1 MDKWQAGE
9 SGVKTARNVCNS
21 DNCHIID
28 ISKMDARAECIN
40 VMQFDALNQRA
51 VYEQPV
57 QVTYGYL
64 NIK

>member
-1 MDKWQAGE
+1 M
-9 SGVKTARNVCNS
+9 N
-21 DNCHIID
+21 
-28 ISKMDARAECIN
+28 ARAECIN

-51 VYEQPV
+51 VYEQSV